1 MSFKQRLSCLI
12 ILSLLGS
19 VAALAENMPPL
30 KPAKKVEI
38 GKFLGKW
45 YEIAYTPNIFE
56 KQCIGNT
63 TDEYS
68 LLSPTLVKVINR
80 CETNKKPFVA
90 EGRSKILDATGAKQR
105 TTFLKLFRWIYLPV
119 GDYWVTA
126 LDPNYNHFIVAQPSR
141 RYGWILARTPALQPE
156 TLKELSQSLK
166 KQGYNP
172 CLFMTTP
179 QTGGFKAKQPLC
191 NVTDDTVPKSLP
203 KM

>member
-1 MSFKQRLSCLI
+1 MSFKQRLSCLM
-12 ILSLLGS
+12 ILGLLGS
-19 VAALAENMPPL
+19 VAAFAESMPPL
-30 KPAKKVEI
+30 KPAKKVELD
-38 GKFLGKW
+38 KFLGKW

-80 CETNKKPFVA
+80 CDTNKTPFVA

-105 TTFLKLFRWIYLPV
+105 TTFLKLFRWIYLPM

-156 TLKELSQSLK
+156 TLKELSRSLK

-172 CLFMTTP
+172 CLFVTTP
-179 QTGGFKAKQPLC
+179 QTGGFKTKQSLC
-191 NVTDDTVPKSLP
+191 NVTGDTAPKSLP